1 MGIRAVITLLIYLVL
16 VVPFSSVLADITPPR
31 PNVIIIQADD
41 QTPAMV
47 EKAMPFT
54 WTEIFLKGRRYTK
67 YYATTPQCCPSRISL
82 LTGKFASEHKVLWN
96 GARVPD
102 DLASL
107 VMVFRKHSYQ
117 TAHLG
122 KFTNS
127 WSGQRRPEYDFWL
140 APIGTNRNKEV
151 NVTYIKNETKTETT
165 GHHLMVLQQ
174 LFEEFLAGSTGPFI
188 AFLNPFAPH
197 SPGTPLPEHKG
208 LFHDEPLPQAPSF
221 LEKDLSDKPEWLQ
234 AYAAQGRRIQK
245 LEKRYQAQLRASRSL
260 DTFVEGVVTAL
271 RSKSLLDITYI
282 IYLADNGLQYG
293 EHGLIEK
300 SVPYE
305 ESIRVPLALRGPTIQ
320 QGEDTRLAA
329 NIDILPTILSL
340 LGLPHP
346 KPINGINLLSEEREH
361 LFLEGGYRSHVQGQ
375 ERWAALHTG
384 EEVVIRTHGQRSE
397 YYDLRLDPYQQ
408 QSQFDRAP
416 KDLVKMLDSYIERY
430 APFLHHIPVQ
440 PDRNSIN

>member
-1 MGIRAVITLLIYLVL
+1 MRIRLFTIFLLYLIAL
-16 VVPFSSVLADITPPR
+16 PSISSPFAEAKPARL
-31 PNVIIIQADD
+31 NVIIIQADD

-54 WTEIFLKGRRYTK
+54 WNELFLKGRRYTK

-96 GARVPD
+96 GAEVPT

-107 VMVFRKHSYQ
+107 VSIFRQHGYQ

-127 WSGQRRPEYDFWL
+127 WSGQKRPEYDFWL
-140 APIGTNRNKEV
+140 APIEPHRSREV
-151 NVTYIKNETKTETT
+151 DVTYIKNETRIETK
-165 GHHLMVLQQ
+165 GHHLEVLRHS
-174 LFEEFLAGSTGPFI
+174 FEEFLGGVTGPFI

-197 SPGTPLPEHKG
+197 SPGTPLPEHEK
-208 LFHDEPLPQAPSF
+208 LFTDEPLPQPPSF
-221 LEKDLSDKPEWLQ
+221 QEKDLSDKPEWLRG
-234 AYAAQGRRIQK
+234 YAAQGRRLQK

-260 DTFVEGVVTAL
+260 DTFVEDVVTAL
-271 RSKSLLDITYI
+271 RSRSLFDSTYV

-305 ESIRVPLALRGPTIQ
+305 ESIRVPLALRGPTIP
-320 QGEDTRLAA
+320 QGEDSRLAA

-340 LGLPHP
+340 LGIPRP
-346 KPINGINLLSEEREH
+346 ETTNGINLLNEQRQH
-361 LFLEGGYRSHVQGQ
+361 LFLEGGYRSHVRGQ
-375 ERWAALHTG
+375 QRWAALHTG
-384 EEVVIRTHGQRSE
+384 DEVLIRTYGQASE
-397 YYDLRLDPYQQ
+397 YYNLKVDPHQL
-408 QSQFDRAP
+408 QSQFNQAP
-416 KDLVKMLDSYIERY
+416 KDLVSILDSHLKRY
-430 APFLHHIPVQ
+430 SPFHHRVPK
-440 PDRNSIN
+440 DR

>member
-1 MGIRAVITLLIYLVL
+1 MRTRLIILVL
-16 VVPFSSVLADITPPR
+16 INLVFLPSLSNPFAELKPVRANIL
-31 PNVIIIQADD
+31 IIQADD

-54 WTEIFLKGRRYTK
+54 WNELFLKGRRYTK

-96 GARVPD
+96 GADVPA

-107 VMVFRKHSYQ
+107 VTVFRQHGYQ

-140 APIGTNRNKEV
+140 APIEPHRNKEV
-151 NVTYIKNETKTETT
+151 DVTYIKNGTKIESR
-165 GHHLMVLQQ
+165 GHHLTVLGQS
-174 LFEEFLAGSTGPFI
+174 FEEFLSTATEPFI

-197 SPGTPLPEHKG
+197 SPATPLPEHAK
-208 LFHDEPLPQAPSF
+208 LFINEPLPQPPSF
-221 LEKDLSDKPEWLQ
+221 QEKDLSDKPKWLQ
-234 AYAAQGRRIQK
+234 TYAAQEKRLQK

-260 DTFVEGVVTAL
+260 DTFVEGVVGAL
-271 RSKSLLDITYI
+271 RSKSLLDSTYI
-282 IYLADNGLQYG
+282 IYLADNGLHYG

-320 QGEDTRLAA
+320 QGEDARLAA
-329 NIDILPTILSL
+329 NIDILPTMISL
-340 LGLPHP
+340 LGMSRPETT
-346 KPINGINLLSEEREH
+346 NGIDLLSEHRQH
-361 LFLEGGYRSHVQGQ
+361 LFLEGGYRSHVRGQ
-375 ERWAALHTG
+375 QRWAALHTG
-384 EEVVIRTHGQRSE
+384 DEVVIRTEGQASE
-397 YYDLRLDPYQQ
+397 YYNLKTDPHQL
-408 QSQFDRAP
+408 QSQFDQAP
-416 KDLVKMLDSYIERY
+416 EDLRGALDSYIKRY
-430 APFLHHIPVQ
+430 SPFDHRVPEA
-440 PDRNSIN
+440 R